1 MEALE
6 NIDHGK
12 MVCKMDGGVKMNKFI
27 FVVCGGKEHIETL
40 HFSLKYLK
48 KNSSNEIIVVTDSKR
63 NEIPLNHENI
73 VDVETP
79 QNFNHHQASIY
90 LKTGLHKFL
99 PKGNNYCYLDTD
111 VVALSKDCDKIFDEF
126 ITPIRF
132 APDHCTVQKFS
143 PYAVNCGCMEKW
155 EKDRAIFNKAL
166 DKYDKNRQIK
176 DDVVIQKAKELQFH
190 FDGLKKSFSKK
201 LWTALRYFTSYPKFK
216 LNKQFY
222 FDKKKRTWHINSG
235 EAIMYEVDVRAIQK
249 ETGLKYNKWKQ
260 QWLNKAGEDIWQ
272 DECNHLVEQ
281 IKTTFNIEVKNL
293 KWQHWNGGVFLFND
307 ESHAFMDAWFDK
319 TMHIFSLPEWKTR
332 DQGTLIAT
340 AWEFGLES
348 HPSLSKK
355 WNFIADYYNKGL
367 ILKAGQNQIS
377 DDGFKKSYQ
386 PAFIHVYHHWG
397 DESWAVWRWVKNKF
411 L

>member
-1 MEALE
+1 MSK
-6 NIDHGK
+6 NIF
-12 MVCKMDGGVKMNKFI
+12 V
-27 FVVCGGKEHIETL
+27 FVVCGGKEHIDTL
-40 HFSLKYLK
+40 HFSLKYLNRFSK
-48 KNSSNEIIVVTDSKR
+48 CNILVVTDSSR
-63 NEIPLNHENI
+63 NEIPLNHNDI

-79 QNFNHHQASIY
+79 KEFNHHQASIY

-111 VVALSKDCDKIFDEF
+111 VIALSEECDKIFDEF
-126 ITPIRF
+126 IAPIRF
-132 APDHCTVQKFS
+132 APDHCTVKKFS

-155 EKDRAIFNKAL
+155 QKDRAIFNKSL
-166 DKYDKNRQIK
+166 EKHDKNRQIK
-176 DDVVIQKAKELQFH
+176 DEFVLQKAKELQFH
-190 FDGLKKSFSKK
+190 FEELKKSPPKK
-201 LWTALRYFTSYPKFK
+201 LLTALRYFTSYPKFK

-222 FDKKKRTWHINSG
+222 FDKKKRTWYINSG
-235 EAIMYEVDVRAIQK
+235 ETIMYEVDVKAIQR

-260 QWLNKAGEDIWQ
+260 QWLNKKGEDIWK

-281 IKTTFNIEVKNL
+281 IRTTFDINVEETD
-293 KWQHWNGGVFLFND
+293 WQHWNGGVFLFND

-355 WNFIADYYNKGL
+355 WNFIADENNSNLDYKSGYIFTDDDWKNEYTVKL
-367 ILKAGQNQIS
+367 IHI
-377 DDGFKKSYQ
+377 
-386 PAFIHVYHHWG
+386 YHRFG
-397 DESWAVWRWVKNKF
+397 DESWDLWNYIKNLKNE
-411 L
+411 